1 MERSEENY
9 VNLNYLLIDIRNDNI
24 RSTKFIIDKINKID
38 INSLKNDINS
48 LKMLMND
55 IKVLTHDIKVFKR
68 YFFVNFGI
76 FIFLTICTLVY
87 NVPIYNVPT

>member
-1 MERSEENY
+1 MQLLHQYYPAASEKAEE
-9 VNLNYLLIDIRNDNI
+9 L
-24 RSTKFIIDKINKID
+24 TKFILDKID
-38 INSLKNDINS
+38 ISSL
-48 LKMLMND
+48 
-55 IKVLTHDIKVFKR
+55 KVLTHDIKVFKR